1 MRIVLNLS
9 DDSIKKIAEQQ
20 HFPEDKLREVV
31 KEYFKKF
38 QKELVFEEYLFYD
51 ILDYYRIIQK
61 DIDKDETSK

>member
-9 DDSIKKIAEQQ
+9 DESIKKIAEQQ

-38 QKELVFEEYLFYD
+38 QKELVFEEYFFYD

>member
-9 DDSIKKIAEQQ
+9 DESIKKIAEQQ